1 MAEPTTVAD
10 CMRRQPLTIGRDA
23 NLVEAIEL
31 IVEHKLT
38 GLTVTDEKGCA
49 VGILSEL
56 DCLQGV
62 LTAVYNDGDPEHSL
76 VSEVMTS
83 DVVSCESSDSLI
95 AVAEDMIKSR
105 QRRRPVVEG
114 GKLVGQ
120 VSSRNILWAIME
132 YSRRKRFDA
141 EH

>member
-1 MAEPTTVAD
+1 
-10 CMRRQPLTIGRDA
+10 MRSQVIIHRRLS
-23 NLVEAIEL
+23 VEL
-31 IVEHKLT
+31 
-38 GLTVTDEKGCA
+38 
-49 VGILSEL
+49 
-56 DCLQGV
+56 
-62 LTAVYNDGDPEHSL
+62 
-76 VSEVMTS
+76 
-83 DVVSCESSDSLI
+83 
-95 AVAEDMIKSR
+95 VAEDMIKSR